1 MATLLAVVSDT
12 HINSTVGLVRPQIQL
27 DDGGTYKAS
36 KSQRQLWAWWVDY
49 WSDLPKADRTIG
61 IFAGD
66 IVEGD
71 TKKRSNQIITRNRST
86 MLSMAIDTLEPA
98 LDVCDSIYI
107 IRGTEAHT
115 GKGGELE
122 ELLAQDIDTVVPNGT
137 AAAWWYLEH
146 VCEDVRLF
154 MAHHTTGGRL
164 PWTFAN
170 AANRNA
176 MEAFYYF
183 TNLGKLPPQI
193 LCYSHLHLFANSG
206 RGNYPTQ
213 CFHTPGWQLKTG
225 YTNKKPLSL
234 ADIGGLFIICKDGD
248 YSWQKK
254 IYTPTTSKIWKNHI

>member
-12 HINSTVGLVRPQIQL
+12 HINSTVGLIRPQIQL

-36 KSQRQLWAWWVDY
+36 KSQRQLWAWWLDY
-49 WSDLPKADRTIG
+49 WENVPKADRTIG

-71 TKKRSNQIITRNRST
+71 TKKRSNQVISRNRSAV
-86 MLSMAIDTLEPA
+86 LSMAIDTLEPA
-98 LDVCDSIYI
+98 LDVCDSVYI
-107 IRGTEAHT
+107 IRGTSAHV
-115 GKGGELE
+115 GKSGELE
-122 ELLAQDIDTVVPNGT
+122 ELLAQDITT
-137 AAAWWYLEH
+137 AVHAEETASWWYLEA
-146 VCEDVRLF
+146 VCEGVKF
-154 MAHHTTGGRL
+154 FAAHHTTMGRL

-176 MEAFYYF
+176 LEAFYYY

-193 LCYSHLHLFANSG
+193 LMYAHNHLFANSG
-206 RGNYPTQ
+206 RGNYPSQ
-213 CFHTPGWQLKTG
+213 CFHLPAWQLSTS
-225 YTNKKPLSL
+225 YTNRKPLGL